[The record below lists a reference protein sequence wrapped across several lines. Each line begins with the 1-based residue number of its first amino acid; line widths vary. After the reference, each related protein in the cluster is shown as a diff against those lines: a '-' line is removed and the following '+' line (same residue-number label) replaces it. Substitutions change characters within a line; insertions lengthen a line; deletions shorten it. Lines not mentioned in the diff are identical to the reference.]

1 MKRLIS
7 HFVFVLIF
15 MHATYAN
22 AQEGTNLN
30 SKQPFSHFHDLAVL
44 SDTTCYIKIID
55 DFKIRQMMDS
65 LASAKKLDQC
75 MNGLAVKVMRA
86 RLILLREI
94 SHKYY
99 PNNTMEN
106 IRCILYNFYRLTG
119 IKHKGDCDF
128 WGYTFISSYS
138 ITQYEKWLESNKE
151 ILCID
156 SASGILFVPQE

>member
-1 MKRLIS
+1 
-7 HFVFVLIF
+7 

-22 AQEGTNLN
+22 AQGGTNLT

-44 SDTTCYIKIID
+44 SDTTCYIKIMD
-55 DFKIRQMMDS
+55 DYKIAQIMDS
-65 LASAKKLDQC
+65 LASAKKLDEC
-75 MNGLAVKVMRA
+75 MNGFAVEVMRA

-94 SHKYY
+94 SHQYY

-106 IRCILYNFYRLTG
+106 IRCILYNLYRLTG
-119 IKHKGDCDF
+119 IKHKGDGDLF
-128 WGYTFISSYS
+128 GYSFISSYS

-156 SASGILFVPQE
+156 SASRVLFVPQE